1 MTVAA
6 TSRPK
11 AHGLIAGAALA
22 WNLLG
27 LAMFVMQV
35 SMSPDQVA
43 ALPAPDRAVFE
54 ATPAWLT
61 AAFAVA
67 TGAGVLGSIGLLV
80 RQRWAVPSLAV
91 SLVALLV
98 QIGGAYLV
106 TPVWAA
112 SGAAGLVLPALL
124 LAVGVLLWRYARRAT
139 A

>member
-1 MTVAA
+1 MRVDV

-27 LAMFVMQV
+27 LAMFAMQM
-35 SMSPDQVA
+35 SMSPGQVA
-43 ALPAPDRAVFE
+43 ALPAPDRSVVE
-54 ATPAWLT
+54 ATPGWLT
-61 AAFAVA
+61 AAFGVA
-67 TGAGVLGSIGLLV
+67 TGAGVLGSIGLLL

-91 SLVALLV
+91 SLVALFV

-106 TPVWAA
+106 TPAWAA
-112 SGAAGLVLPALL
+112 SGAAGLVLPVLLVAVGALL
-124 LAVGVLLWRYARRAT
+124 VRYARRAT